1 MGKPDRTPDPLQR
14 DLDEA
19 WAKYQLLAA
28 KVPPGQG
35 EGGRRPPPAS
45 RPPLSIDPVSL
56 MAELEQFI
64 GAWIGQARYALDPWQ
79 RIDLTAR
86 TKAVCPYCTGTL
98 ICWLRPQ
105 NEGAS
110 YITCVT
116 GHVDSLGPTHWVRAD
131 WPRLGVMTGI
141 HIDAPTPAGS
151 GRWGARLHVVED

>member
-1 MGKPDRTPDPLQR
+1 MAQADHTPDPLHR
-14 DLDEA
+14 DLDQAERL
-19 WAKYQLLAA
+19 YQLLAA

-35 EGGRRPPPAS
+35 DGGRRPPPAS

-56 MAELEQFI
+56 MAELEAFV

-86 TKAVCPYCTGTL
+86 TGAVCPYCGARL

-110 YITCVT
+110 TIICDP
-116 GHVDSLGPTHWVRAD
+116 GHIDTLGPGQWAAAD
-131 WPRLGVMTGI
+131 WPRLGVMTGV
-141 HIDAPTPAGS
+141 HIDA
-151 GRWGARLHVVED
+151 RYGARLHVVDE

>member
-1 MGKPDRTPDPLQR
+1 MAERHPQPDPLQR

-19 WAKYQLLAA
+19 WRQYQLLAA

-45 RPPLSIDPVSL
+45 RPPLSIDPLSL
-56 MAELEQFI
+56 MAELEQFV

-86 TKAVCPYCTGTL
+86 TGATCPYCEGRL

-110 YITCVT
+110 YILCDP
-116 GHVDSLGPTHWVRAD
+116 GHIDTLGPGQWPKAD
-131 WPRLGVMTGI
+131 WAWLGRMIGAPIEPPTG
-141 HIDAPTPAGS
+141 
-151 GRWGARLHVVED
+151 GAKPPWPQLRAVEG